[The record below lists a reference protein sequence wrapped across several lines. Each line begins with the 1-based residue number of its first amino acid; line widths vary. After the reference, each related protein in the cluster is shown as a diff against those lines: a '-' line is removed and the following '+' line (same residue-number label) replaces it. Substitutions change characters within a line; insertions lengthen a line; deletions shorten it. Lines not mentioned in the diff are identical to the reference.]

1 PLPGKH
7 PCTRKR
13 WTRRPKT
20 RKKRAQKTNWTC
32 SWQNVAPLIGSPQ
45 IASKGN
51 KVSKDNRAS
60 RDNRVAASKVIIG
73 IHKVDF
79 REGSK
84 GNKVSKGDKGHK
96 AARWKLIGAGTKA
109 S

>member
-1 PLPGKH
+1 M
-7 PCTRKR
+7 
-13 WTRRPKT
+13 W
-20 RKKRAQKTNWTC
+20 
-32 SWQNVAPLIGSPQ
+32 SPQ
-45 IASKGN
+45 IASKAKSGN
-51 KVSKDNRAS
+51 KDNRAS

-96 AARWKLIGAGTKA
+96 AAAHRKLIGAGTKA
-109 S
+109 F

>member
-1 PLPGKH
+1 M
-7 PCTRKR
+7 
-13 WTRRPKT
+13 W
-20 RKKRAQKTNWTC
+20 
-32 SWQNVAPLIGSPQ
+32 SPQ
-45 IASKGN
+45 IASKAKSGN
-51 KVSKDNRAS
+51 KDNRAS

-79 REGSK
+79 REG
-84 GNKVSKGDKGHK
+84 NKVSKGDKGHK